1 MSVRPLHFNAFIW
14 PNGYHES
21 AWRVVED
28 DVRDVLGLAYYTGI
42 ARIAERGLM
51 DSIFLADNIAIAEY
65 RATYLPQ
72 TQFDPISV
80 LSALAAVTSRIGLI
94 GTGST
99 TYSKPWE
106 LARRFATLDHLSGGR
121 AGWNIVTT
129 ITPLAAAAFGEPA
142 HPGHADRYARAHEF
156 VDLVTRAWDSW
167 ADDAVVGDRANGVW
181 ADRSKLHDPRF
192 HGKYY
197 DSEGVLPFP
206 RSPQGHP
213 VLVQAGQSAA
223 GVGLAARYAEL
234 VFSGPPSLEAAVA
247 FRADLHA
254 QVTAAGRDPAQ
265 ALVLPALMVTLG
277 GTEAEAQARARRLEE
292 LMSPEFRWQNALY
305 TAGLDPDAFDPD
317 APLPA
322 ELWAGQA
329 APSSRAEQLFAI
341 ARSRP
346 DASLREVAQQITGGA
361 GQMHFIGTPE
371 QLAAHAIAWQDA
383 GAVDG
388 FTIMGSTLPYE
399 LTAFVDHVVPILQ
412 RQGRFRTE
420 YAGPTLR
427 DHLGLQRPAGHASHG
442 SLSGRL
448 RGLHNSCDRLPDL
461 DDVGGQHQPGG
472 GAEVEGVVGYAG
484 RDEEAV
490 AWVE

>member
-1 MSVRPLHFNAFIW
+1 MSARPLHFNAFIW
-14 PNGYHES
+14 PNGYHEA

-28 DVRDVLGLAYYTGI
+28 DVRGVLGLAYYTDI

-80 LSALAAVTSRIGLI
+80 LSALAAVTSHIGLI

-156 VDLVTRAWDSW
+156 VDVVTRAWDSW
-167 ADDAVVGDRANGVW
+167 EDDAVIGDRENGVW
-181 ADRSKLHDPRF
+181 ADRDKLHAPRF
-192 HGKYY
+192 HGQYY

-213 VLVQAGQSAA
+213 VLVQAG
-223 GVGLAARYAEL
+223 LAARYAEL
-234 VFSGPPSLEAAVA
+234 VFSGPPSLAAAVA
-247 FRADLHA
+247 FRTDLHA

-317 APLPA
+317 VPLPA
-322 ELWAGQA
+322 ELWAGQP

-341 ARSRP
+341 ARARP

-371 QLAAHAIAWQDA
+371 QLAAHVIAWQDA

-420 YAGPTLR
+420 YTGHTLR
-427 DHLGLQRPAGHASHG
+427 DHLGLPRPAIPASQAP
-442 SLSGRL
+442 SAAS
-448 RGLHNSCDRLPDL
+448 
-461 DDVGGQHQPGG
+461 
-472 GAEVEGVVGYAG
+472 AG
-484 RDEEAV
+484 RAAEG
-490 AWVE
+490 